1 MVNRGKKATKW
12 VGLVKD
18 GYHSLMGKD
27 LSRAVNQKA
36 VGAIDSYKKGGK
48 VKRTGLARLHAGEIV
63 LSAPKV
69 KMLKK
74 LLA

>member
-18 GYHSLMGKD
+18 GYHTLMGKD

-36 VGAIDSYKKGGK
+36 VGAVDSYKKGGK
-48 VKRTGLARLHAGEIV
+48 VKRTGLARLHKGEIV
-63 LSAPKV
+63 LTVSQAKS
-69 KMLKK
+69 LKA
-74 LLA
+74 LA

>member
-18 GYHSLMGKD
+18 GYHTLMGKD

-36 VGAIDSYKKGGK
+36 VGAVDSYKKGGK
-48 VKRTGLARLHAGEIV
+48 VKRTGLARLHKGEIV
-63 LSAPKV
+63 LTVSQAKS
-69 KMLKK
+69 LKK
-74 LLA
+74 ALA